1 MNQIHFS
8 IQYLVSEALQCH
20 FDFNKI
26 FEILKSI
33 PYNNSMLEHLRK
45 YLSETTLNVE
55 LDNMWGD
62 QVGKHPNT
70 YLLYILYAVEGTSWC
85 FAQKQ

>member
-1 MNQIHFS
+1 MNF
-8 IQYLVSEALQCH
+8 
-20 FDFNKI
+20 
-26 FEILKSI
+26 
-33 PYNNSMLEHLRK
+33 MTEHL
-45 YLSETTLNVE
+45 LSETVVNVK
-55 LDNMWGD
+55 LFYMWGD